1 MPIPPP
7 ALSGGFGSGTADDW
21 TDDPSFDLTNDLSFS
36 SSSTSS
42 SSRSSRPALSL
53 SVPPPTVMSA
63 ASRHRVTGSPLR
75 QMHKKPSALALENII
90 QIGDDDDDDFD
101 FDLPDDQDD
110 FSLKTATSVRTPQ
123 PPPIQRTLPP
133 PLPPRSSTPKAPA
146 SSRTTSG
153 GSASSMRTIPMTVVG
168 QGPAGVGTITRLGRK
183 PTPTNLTGTVK
194 ARAKAIEKSWE
205 ADVDFESVPAPVLV
219 NKARSLAQPSSSRK
233 IALSPP
239 TKTLMPDASVLDDL
253 GFDLG
258 SDDEDQATLRASAT
272 IKAML
277 PPPRRPADRTGSGTI
292 KGPPPK
298 TPMPARPEDD
308 DLETDLLLP
317 LNLTNL
323 TLATQSAPPRSAPRT
338 SLASTATDKTDWDT
352 PSTASTS
359 GRRSNP
365 GGFSWGDDSPVSRRG
380 RASETSVTSI
390 SSGND
395 KSKEHGPPADEDE
408 LEEDYE
414 DGLVLPDPS
423 FFSARRTNVL
433 NSILDRK
440 RRPEYAPQPPAHERH
455 RSATSARNQG
465 DDSFEDG
472 LVLDNPR
479 AELSQRRLDKK
490 RLARTT
496 IPVPFQLGAA
506 RKQKLSTGPTPGL
519 DRTDRAPPPPAP
531 RDDARE
537 RERDNR
543 PALGR
548 QSPGAHRGRYT
559 SGERR
564 TLSGGTQAKD
574 SATTARRP
582 ESPHALQRERSR
594 ERPPSRHRHTSGN
607 MPAPPVPPIPPSH
620 DNKRSA
626 AVNTD
631 PAPTPARTL
640 RHQKSHHHL
649 APSPS
654 PTLARKQSLASL
666 QDAIA
671 AGHVRPGAGSSSH
684 HNVPLP
690 PLPAGLGHARNNLD
704 HADDVFERDGKTE
717 HREHRERDTPQLR
730 QAYSTSRLTMPTSS
744 SLAKIRAPVHN
755 IFPRAGE
762 GSGPSSSLK
771 RPGQPV
777 PRVMELPRRH
787 RHWGDGTELEGIEDL
802 RVEPDPRTLGYS
814 RLSRKSQEKLPRDVS
829 SAAKADSRLEAE
841 KRKTN
846 RSSATKRPRQR
857 RPAMLIKNLGGV
869 DKQRVVGE
877 MTWNPQK
884 LRWEGNE
891 AILRDFDAAASST
904 RPALISHFTGSSVG
918 TALGSPMSSNPAAT
932 VRIIG
937 DMKFDPEKM
946 CWVSLLPPG
955 EDEPDPFEGMADDED
970 DVGAT
975 ITRSSARKL
984 VSIGLSSHASN
995 PALSRFVSDSTVA
1008 TQSTTTSTATA
1019 GTTATGWSSASWE
1032 DRTRPQLGTEIP
1044 PELWHECRE
1053 AEERHRR
1060 EMRGWTMRPAQS
1072 SSDVRDRERRE
1083 EKRLWEVR
1091 NLAMKLG

>member
-7 ALSGGFGSGTADDW
+7 ALAGGGGWGGSGGTADDW

-36 SSSTSS
+36 SSSTS

-75 QMHKKPSALALENII
+75 QMHKKPSALALKNVI
-90 QIGDDDDDDFD
+90 QLGDDDDDDFD

-110 FSLKTATSVRTPQ
+110 FSLKTATATRTPQ
-123 PPPIQRTLPP
+123 PLPTPRTLPP
-133 PLPPRSSTPKAPA
+133 PLPPRSSTPKATT
-146 SSRTTSG
+146 SRTTSG

-205 ADVDFESVPAPVLV
+205 LDVDFESVPAPVLV
-219 NKARSLAQPSSSRK
+219 NKARSLAQASSSRK

-253 GFDLG
+253 GFDL
-258 SDDEDQATLRASAT
+258 SDDDENHATLRASAT

-277 PPPRRPADRTGSGTI
+277 PPPAKRPTTDRTGSGTI

-298 TPMPARPEDD
+298 TPMPVRPEDD

-323 TLATQSAPPRSAPRT
+323 TLATQSAPRSQPRS
-338 SLASTATDKTDWDT
+338 SLASTAATDKTDWDS
-352 PSTASTS
+352 PSTTSTS
-359 GRRSNP
+359 GRRSNA
-365 GGFSWGDDSPVSRRG
+365 GAFSWGDDDSPVSRRA

-390 SSGND
+390 SSSND
-395 KSKEHGPPADEDE
+395 KSKEHGPPAEEDE
-408 LEEDYE
+408 LDEDYE

-423 FFSARRTNVL
+423 FFSARRTNAL

-455 RSATSARNQG
+455 RSGTSARNQG

-506 RKQKLSTGPTPGL
+506 RKQKLSTGPTPGSS
-519 DRTDRAPPPPAP
+519 DRTDRPPPPPPAP

-537 RERDNR
+537 RDRERDVR
-543 PALGR
+543 PTLGR

-564 TLSGGTQAKD
+564 ALSGGGGTQSKD
-574 SATTARRP
+574 AATAARRP

-594 ERPPSRHRHTSGN
+594 ERPPSRPRHTSGN
-607 MPAPPVPPIPPSH
+607 MAAPPVPPIPPSH
-620 DNKRSA
+620 DNKRSTTVSA
-626 AVNTD
+626 D

-690 PLPAGLGHARNNLD
+690 PLPTHGHGHARNLE
-704 HADDVFERDGKTE
+704 HADDLFEREAKTE
-717 HREHRERDTPQLR
+717 QHRERDTPQLR

-771 RPGQPV
+771 RPGQPI

-787 RHWGDGTELEGIEDL
+787 RHYGDGTELEGIEDL

-814 RLSRKSQEKLPRDVS
+814 RLSRKCTSFVFFCRANKLTSVTAQEKLPRDVS

-869 DKQRVVGE
+869 DKQRGE
-877 MTWNPQK
+877 
-884 LRWEGNE
+884 
-891 AILRDFDAAASST
+891 
-904 RPALISHFTGSSVG
+904 
-918 TALGSPMSSNPAAT
+918 
-932 VRIIG
+932 
-937 DMKFDPEKM
+937 
-946 CWVSLLPPG
+946 
-955 EDEPDPFEGMADDED
+955 
-970 DVGAT
+970 
-975 ITRSSARKL
+975 
-984 VSIGLSSHASN
+984 
-995 PALSRFVSDSTVA
+995 
-1008 TQSTTTSTATA
+1008 
-1019 GTTATGWSSASWE
+1019 
-1032 DRTRPQLGTEIP
+1032 
-1044 PELWHECRE
+1044 
-1053 AEERHRR
+1053 
-1060 EMRGWTMRPAQS
+1060 
-1072 SSDVRDRERRE
+1072 
-1083 EKRLWEVR
+1083 
-1091 NLAMKLG
+1091 